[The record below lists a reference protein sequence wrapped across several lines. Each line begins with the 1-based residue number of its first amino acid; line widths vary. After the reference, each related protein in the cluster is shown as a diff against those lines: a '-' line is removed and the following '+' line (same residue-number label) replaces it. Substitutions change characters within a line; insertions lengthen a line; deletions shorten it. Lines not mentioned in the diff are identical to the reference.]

1 MWRGV
6 GRSDP
11 RKLRGSGSTSAH
23 HLTATPCTAPITNE
37 NQPMRTKEIRLMPKL
52 LTEGD
57 AYVQQVAALKNTAA
71 LMQTGSTRSER

>member
-1 MWRGV
+1 
-6 GRSDP
+6 
-11 RKLRGSGSTSAH
+11 
-23 HLTATPCTAPITNE
+23 
-37 NQPMRTKEIRLMPKL
+37 MRTKEIRLMPKL